1 MADKVRVW
9 RFRRIGGM
17 DQAVLKTGEDI
28 AALSE
33 LDPKLWV
40 ALAMPVAQHRCRET
54 LSLLDED
61 QDGRVRVP
69 EVLHAVD
76 RLRVAFNSLDILFDE
91 NSTIS
96 PDQLKDEKLREACVN
111 AAQIAGA
118 KAEEVDASVVEKAIS
133 LYNERSFNGD
143 GVVVSESAQD
153 PRIAGI
159 IETLI
164 ASGYQAPDS
173 SGKNGVDTAAL
184 DTFAHD
190 AAAVLEWNASGAAMR
205 SSLPDLPFDATLPAF
220 RAVSDVIDDY
230 FRRCAVLNL
239 AGTPEALKNLETQ
252 MAAVLG
258 SPLGDNAEA
267 LRALPLALP
276 RPDGL
281 LPLDTPYNPL
291 YESDAKLLLA
301 AVKTPYALEKGLDR
315 AAWNRIAGDFG
326 VYAAWAESKPEVGAQ
341 SIDPAV
347 LDGILNDGSLEAL
360 RALIAQDLAEAA
372 HAAVLHELHNIL
384 LLKKDFLEILR
395 NFVTMDEFYGSRE
408 GIFQSGRLFID
419 GRELELCLDVR
430 NPAAHPSMAGLSGMY
445 LIYCDISRT
454 TGEKGSI
461 VAALTAGD
469 ADRIYVGRNGI
480 YFDNDGLDWNA
491 TVTKV
496 VIQPI
501 SIREAFFSPYKWLAR
516 TIEEFTAK
524 RASTAEAGRQSQLK
538 DIAQK
543 AVEQPAKAAQAA
555 EQIVPKKIDVGTVAA
570 IGVALGSIGAMITSI
585 LGLFIGMGVWMP
597 IGIAVVFLLISGP
610 SMILAA
616 IKLRKRDLSPILN
629 AEGWAINGRLKLNL
643 IFGAALSHL
652 GNLPPNSIRMLNDP
666 YAPKKKPWP
675 LYIILLI
682 IVVIVAAWLL
692 GWLDPVFAL
701 FRK

>member
-1 MADKVRVW
+1 MADKMHIW

-17 DQAVLKTGEDI
+17 DQVVLKTGEDI

-40 ALAMPVAQHRCRET
+40 ALAMPVAQHRCEEA

-61 QDGRVRVP
+61 HDGRVRVP
-69 EVLHAVD
+69 EILHAVD
-76 RLRVAFNSLDILFDE
+76 TLKHAFSTLDILFDE
-91 NSTIS
+91 NGSVS
-96 PDQLKDEKLREACVN
+96 LDQLKDENLRRACVN
-111 AAQIAGA
+111 AAQIVGSN
-118 KAEEVDASVVEKAIS
+118 AETLDGSVVKRAIS
-133 LYNERSFNGD
+133 LYNERAFNGD
-143 GVVVSESAQD
+143 GVIVPGSAED
-153 PRIAGI
+153 PRLSGI

-164 ASGYQAPDS
+164 ASGYQAMDS
-173 SGKNGVDTAAL
+173 SGKNGVDKTAL
-184 DTFAHD
+184 DQFAHD
-190 AAAVLEWNASGAAMR
+190 AAAVLEWNTAGTAMR
-205 SSLPDLPFDATLPAF
+205 SSVPDLSFETLLPSF
-220 RAVSDVIDDY
+220 HSVCGVIDDY

-239 AGTPEALKNLETQ
+239 AGTPEALKNLESQ
-252 MAAVLG
+252 MAAAL
-258 SPLGDNAEA
+258 SAPLGNTIEA
-267 LRALPLALP
+267 TQALPLALP
-276 RPDGL
+276 RTDGRL
-281 LPLDTPYNPL
+281 ALDAVYNPL
-291 YESDAKLLLA
+291 YEAEAKSFLS
-301 AVKTPYALEKGLDR
+301 AVKAPYKLEKELE
-315 AAWNRIAGDFG
+315 ATAWGHIAGDFKA
-326 VYAAWAESKPEVGAQ
+326 YSAWLEARPDVGAQ

-347 LDGILNDGSLEAL
+347 LAGILGDGPLDAI
-360 RALIAQDLAEAA
+360 RALIAQDMAEAA
-372 HAAVLHELHNIL
+372 HASTLHELYNTL
-384 LLKKDFLEILR
+384 LLKKDFLKILR
-395 NFVTMDEFYGSRE
+395 NFVTMDEFYGSRA

-419 GRELELCLDVR
+419 GRELELCVEVR

-454 TGEKGSI
+454 TGERSSI

-469 ADRIYVGRNGI
+469 ADRVYVGRNGI

-496 VIQPI
+496 VTQPI

-524 RASTAEAGRQSQLK
+524 RAGAAEAARQGQLK
-538 DIAQK
+538 DLAQK
-543 AVEQPAKAAQAA
+543 AVEQPSKTSLAA
-555 EQIVPKKIDVGTVAA
+555 EQLVSKKIDVGTVAA

-616 IKLRKRDLSPILN
+616 IKLRKRDMSPILN

-643 IFGAALSHL
+643 LFGAALSHL

-666 YAPKKKPWP
+666 YAPKRKPWP
-675 LYIILLI
+675 LYIVILI
-682 IVVIVAAWLL
+682 IVMAVVAWLL
-692 GWLDPVFAL
+692 GWLDPVFAF